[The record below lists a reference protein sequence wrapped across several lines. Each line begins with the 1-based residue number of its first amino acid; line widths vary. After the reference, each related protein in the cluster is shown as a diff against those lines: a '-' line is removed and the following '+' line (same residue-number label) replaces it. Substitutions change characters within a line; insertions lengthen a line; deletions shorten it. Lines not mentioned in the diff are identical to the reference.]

1 MRISYFVNK
10 SMIAELV
17 TMFGAKA
24 CCIGAAGTGGI
35 CNALMRRETPV
46 RDIATSV
53 FIGWVAAEFFIP
65 ALMAHFGFGTE
76 VALAIA
82 FICGYSGVR
91 LMAGIEG
98 TILDKIKF

>member
-1 MRISYFVNK
+1 
-10 SMIAELV
+10 MIAELV
-17 TMFGAKA
+17 AMFGAKA

-35 CNALMRRETPV
+35 CNAIVRRKTPV
-46 RDIATSV
+46 RDLLISV
-53 FIGWVAAEFFIP
+53 LVGWVADEFFIP
-65 ALMAHFGFGTE
+65 ALMADFGFGTE

-91 LMAGIEG
+91 IMSKIEG

>member
-1 MRISYFVNK
+1 
-10 SMIAELV
+10 MIAELV
-17 TMFGAKA
+17 AMFGAKA

-35 CNALMRRETPV
+35 CNAIVRRKTPV
-46 RDIATSV
+46 RDLVISLLV
-53 FIGWVAAEFFIP
+53 GWVAAEFFIP

-91 LMAGIEG
+91 IMSKIEG